1 LRETIKAKNS
11 GSSEA
16 DIDRYMAQH
25 YNAQTLFNNT
35 TSLGMTNMVYT
46 PRGEKKGNIASA
58 VDWLGGF
65 IYDKPMKDDTG
76 ADIPD
81 TGGFNMGVGVPAAG
95 ATYGAYKGYNVF
107 QEGVA
112 SNTDDILEQVKKDVK
127 APKSKKSP
135 KNTGLSAKEFKAK
148 YGMTKTQAG
157 LTGGKFNAADDILNY
172 ADDLARTQQWG
183 KVNASGTM
191 KFGRTSLPYL
201 IGGHGGMKI
210 KDWAEEATGIDTGT
224 IGDIAAALGGGTA
237 TNWTIGKVMKQ
248 IAKPSVAKEIIK
260 LAPGLAVKLGIS
272 SAGFVAPEG
281 VSTVLGGI
289 GLAWTAYDL
298 VQLLNSIK

>member
-1 LRETIKAKNS
+1 
-11 GSSEA
+11 
-16 DIDRYMAQH
+16 
-25 YNAQTLFNNT
+25 
-35 TSLGMTNMVYT
+35 
-46 PRGEKKGNIASA
+46 
-58 VDWLGGF
+58 
-65 IYDKPMKDDTG
+65 MKDDTG